1 MDRSGRTAPVS
12 LDGGAHVPHRVDS
25 VPAARSFLAKL
36 LKGWNLSD
44 AVIDDASLLTTE
56 LLTNAVVHGA
66 GVVDLSIKVG
76 DGVLHVGVHDDG
88 AECPEVC
95 DVSTD
100 SVGGRGVWLVQSIAQ
115 DWGSESA
122 RGDEPGKTVWFEL
135 TTKRASSDDEAP
147 RPVDEPST
155 SVGPSASGP
164 DHRVGE
170 VVA

>member
-12 LDGGAHVPHRVDS
+12 LGGGAHVPHRIDS

-36 LKGWNLSD
+36 LKGWDVSD

-66 GVVDLSIKVG
+66 GVVDLSIEVG

-88 AECPEVC
+88 TERPEVC

-115 DWGSESA
+115 NWGSESPH
-122 RGDEPGKTVWFEL
+122 GDEPGKTVWFEL
-135 TTKRASSDDEAP
+135 TTKRPSSNDDSP
-147 RPVDEPST
+147 RPVGEPST
-155 SVGPSASGP
+155 GVSPQPV
-164 DHRVGE
+164 
-170 VVA
+170 